1 MPRSDKA
8 PYPSPA
14 QRTKVAERRRK
25 AVDMRIAGKPWQEI
39 ADALGYDSRS
49 SASKDVQRAMQQAIV
64 ELQPPLEELRQLELE
79 RLDAELDRL
88 NDLYA
93 QVEAILRREHVTIQH
108 GHVVL
113 LNEQPILD
121 FAPVLAAAD
130 RLLRIEDAR
139 RKNGERRAKLL
150 GLDQAQRVEVLTI
163 DAIDQQLRQLNA
175 ELAALDSE
183 DRAAAGAEATS
194 D

>member
-1 MPRSDKA
+1 MPRA
-8 PYPSPA
+8 GHLPRPSPA
-14 QRTKVAERRRK
+14 ERTKTAERRRK
-25 AVDMRIAGKPWQEI
+25 AVDMRISGKPWQEI
-39 ADALGYDSRS
+39 ADTLGYDSRA
-49 SASKDVQRAMQQAIV
+49 SAAKDVQRAMQQAIA

-88 NDLYA
+88 NDLYEI
-93 QVEAILRREHVTIQH
+93 VKGILEREHVTIQH

-121 FAPVLAAAD
+121 FAPILAAAD
-130 RLLRIEDAR
+130 RLLRIEEAR
-139 RKNGERRAKLL
+139 RRNGERRAKLT
-150 GLDQAQRVEVLTI
+150 GIESAQRVEVLTI

-183 DRAAAGAEATS
+183 DREAAGAETTS